1 MRTYVM
7 VTGILFA
14 LLTAA
19 HIVRMF
25 MEPSSI
31 KDPIF
36 IVFTVLAV
44 GMTVW
49 SWVVLRQARV
59 TAQP

>member
-1 MRTYVM
+1 MRTYVI

-25 MEPSSI
+25 MEPSSVT
-31 KDPIF
+31 DPIF
-36 IVFTVLAV
+36 IAFTVLAA

-49 SWVVLRQARV
+49 SWMALRQGRS
-59 TAQP
+59 

>member
-25 MEPSSI
+25 MEPSSVT
-31 KDPIF
+31 DPIF
-36 IVFTVLAV
+36 MAFTVLAA
-44 GMTVW
+44 GMTAW
-49 SWVVLRQARV
+49 SWMALRQGRG
-59 TAQP
+59 